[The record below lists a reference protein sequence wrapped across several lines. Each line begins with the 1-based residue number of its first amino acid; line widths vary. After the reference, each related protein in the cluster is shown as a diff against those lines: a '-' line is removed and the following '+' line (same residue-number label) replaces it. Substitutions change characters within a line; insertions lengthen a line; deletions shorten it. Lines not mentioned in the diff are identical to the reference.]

1 MVCRKCGKEVR
12 DNARFCPYCRA
23 EISELAE
30 KFKESDDLLLVKE
43 PPMKEVRRA
52 RTYIAPFRR
61 EVTAA
66 SVISVILT
74 IVVIAALTAF
84 AYCIPNLIVPLV
96 RYKNAERLY
105 SDADYEAAENIFSQL
120 GDIDKSERYVIKCR
134 YKKALEL
141 MEKEFYPEAA
151 DAFTA
156 LDGYADSDELARECM
171 LRIAESFE
179 DDGSFDAA
187 MSVYAA
193 AGKSELAEKTAL
205 RKAEALAEEGNYFAA
220 ARTAEKFCDKDT
232 VSEYIYL
239 GASKAMSEGSYKVAA
254 DNFYRIGDYKD
265 SALLADNCAYNFYSS
280 EYEKNGA
287 SEETVRGFYFLGD
300 FKNSEDMFIRNSY
313 EYGEK
318 CYKNGDF
325 ASAAAM
331 FRNAGSYKDSADNV
345 YISRYELG
353 KSLEETDPASARSV
367 FAMLGNYS
375 DSNKHKESISEDG
388 WYVDGSTSVNGFASL
403 GTYYTTVF
411 RKSDTLTL
419 YCTAGI
425 DSPSPAVTLAITFK
439 DSSGHTLSA
448 DCENIRNSSSFSG
461 SFSLSEASAGK
472 ASLTV
477 SQKETGEI
485 LRIFE
490 ITIVQ

>member
-1 MVCRKCGKEVR
+1 MVCRKCGKKVR
-12 DNARFCPYCRA
+12 DKARFCPYCRA

-30 KFKESDDLLLVKE
+30 KFNETDDLFLVKE
-43 PPMKEVRRA
+43 PPMKEIRH
-52 RTYIAPFRR
+52 TYLAPFRR
-61 EVTAA
+61 EIPIA

-74 IVVIAALTAF
+74 GLVIAALAAF
-84 AYCIPNLIVPLV
+84 AYCIPNFIVPLV
-96 RYKNAERLY
+96 RYKNAEKLY
-105 SDADYEAAENIFSQL
+105 AEADYEAAENIFSQL
-120 GDIDKSERYVIKCR
+120 GNFDKSERYVTKCH
-134 YKKALEL
+134 YKIALDL
-141 MEKEFYPEAA
+141 MEKGLYPEAA

-156 LDGYADSDELARECM
+156 LDSYADSDELARECM

-193 AGKSELAEKTAL
+193 AGRAELAEKTAL

-239 GASKAMSEGSYKVAA
+239 GAAKAMSEGSYKVAA
-254 DNFYRIGDYKD
+254 DNFYRISDYKD
-265 SALLADNCAYNFYSS
+265 SAELADSCAYNFYSS
-280 EYEKNGA
+280 EYTKNGA

-300 FKNSEDMFIRNSY
+300 HRDSEDMFIKNSY

-318 CYKNGDF
+318 CFESGDF

-331 FRNAGSYKDSADNV
+331 FRNAGSYKDAAGNV
-345 YISRYELG
+345 YRSRYELG
-353 KSLEETDPASARSV
+353 IALEETDPASARSV

-375 DSNKHKESISEDG
+375 DSNKHKESISESG
-388 WYVDGSTSVNGFASL
+388 WYADGFTSVYSTAYSD
-403 GTYYTTVF
+403 TYYTTVF
-411 RKSDTLTL
+411 RKSDTLAL

-425 DSPSPAVTLAITFK
+425 DSPSPAVTMVITFK
-439 DSSGHTLSA
+439 DSSGYTLSA

-461 SFSLSEASAGK
+461 SFSLSEVSSGK
-472 ASLTV
+472 AAITV
-477 SQKETGEI
+477 SLKDTGEI
-485 LRIFE
+485 LRTFY
-490 ITIVQ
+490 ITIAE

>member
-1 MVCRKCGKEVR
+1 MVCRKCGKKVR
-12 DNARFCPYCRA
+12 DKARFCPYCRA

-30 KFKESDDLLLVKE
+30 KFKETDDLFLVKE
-43 PPMKEVRRA
+43 PPMKEIRRA
-52 RTYIAPFRR
+52 YIAPFRR
-61 EVTAA
+61 EIPLA

-74 IVVIAALTAF
+74 GLFIAALAAF
-84 AYCIPNLIVPLV
+84 AYCIPNFIVPMV
-96 RYKNAERLY
+96 RYRNAEKLY
-105 SDADYEAAENIFSQL
+105 MNADYEAAENIFSQL
-120 GDIDKSERYVIKCR
+120 GNFDKSERYVTKCR
-134 YKKALEL
+134 YKIALDL
-141 MEKEFYPEAA
+141 MQKEFYPEAA

-193 AGKSELAEKTAL
+193 AGKAELAEKTAL

-254 DNFYRIGDYKD
+254 DNFYRIADYKD
-265 SALLADNCAYNFYSS
+265 SAALADSCAYDFYSA
-280 EYEKNGA
+280 EYTKNGA

-300 FKNSEDMFIRNSY
+300 YRDSADLFVKNSY

-318 CYKNGDF
+318 CFESGDF

-331 FRNAGSYKDSADNV
+331 FRNAGSYKDSAGNV

-353 KSLEETDPASARSV
+353 ISLEETDPASARSV

-375 DSNKHKESISEDG
+375 DSNRHKENISESG
-388 WYVDGSTSVNGFASL
+388 WYVDGYTSVYRSASSEAP
-403 GTYYTTVF
+403 YYTTVF
-411 RKSDTLTL
+411 RKNDTLTL
-419 YCTAGI
+419 YCTAGT
-425 DSPSPAVTLAITFK
+425 DSPSPAVTMVITFK
-439 DSSGHTLSA
+439 DSAGLTVSA
-448 DCENIRNSSSFSG
+448 DCENIRNSNSFSG

-472 ASLTV
+472 ATITV

-485 LRIFE
+485 LRTFYV
-490 ITIVQ
+490 TIAE